1 MNTVLEMPLK
11 ELTPNGIQDLQNRFP
26 SATLRIEMNVPQVAK
41 RMNNAKFWKIINHLD
56 WKTRD
61 TDTILAPA
69 ILVLSQC
76 SVNEIKVF
84 HDILNEKLFAL
95 DARRFAEA
103 LGSNRYT
110 ENGNFSVDSFLYAR
124 CCVVANG
131 EKFYQT
137 VLANPSKMPQE
148 FTFEALLNLP
158 NEAFLL
164 KTGKNNYTHQPE
176 IWCETFSN
184 SEGWEGVMSLKDR
197 IFTFLQ

>member
-69 ILVLSQC
+69 ILALSQC

-95 DARRFAEA
+95 DGRRFAEA

-110 ENGNFSVDSFLYAR
+110 ENGSFSVDSFLYAR
-124 CCVVANG
+124 CCVVVNG

-137 VLANPSKMPQE
+137 VLANPAKMPQE
-148 FTFEALLNLP
+148 YTFEALLNLP

-197 IFTFLQ
+197 ILNLL